1 LEKKKKVIENRC
13 PNIQKIKNKNKKCL
27 SFCTE
32 IEKFQLDELC
42 ASRPSP
48 KALPEVLN
56 DMALKANILLL
67 LLLEQPTLTN
77 TIAH

>member
-1 LEKKKKVIENRC
+1 LKEKKSNRK
-13 PNIQKIKNKNKKCL
+13 PLSKYSENKNKKCL

-42 ASRPSP
+42 ASRPSR

-56 DMALKANILLL
+56 DMTLKANILLL
-67 LLLEQPTLTN
+67 FLLEQHTLTN

>member
-1 LEKKKKVIENRC
+1 M
-13 PNIQKIKNKNKKCL
+13 KNKNKKGL

-42 ASRPSP
+42 ASRPSRN
-48 KALPEVLN
+48 ALPEVLN
-56 DMALKANILLL
+56 DMALEANILLL